1 MSEIIFSAQD
11 IITLSALIGAIV
23 AIVAVVSKPFKTLD
37 RIDKSVAKMEKAVS
51 LHGDMIAELLEH
63 NIDGNN
69 TGRMREVKKKFDDT
83 YRNEINV

>member
-1 MSEIIFSAQD
+1 MSELTFSAQD

-23 AIVAVVSKPFKTLD
+23 AIVTLLSKPFKTLD
-37 RIDKSVAKMEKAVS
+37 RIDKSVSKMEKAVS

-69 TGRMREVKKKFDDT
+69 TGRMREVKKRFDDA
-83 YRNEINV
+83 YRNEINA

>member
-1 MSEIIFSAQD
+1 MSDLTFSAQD

-23 AIVAVVSKPFKTLD
+23 AIVTLLSKPFKTLD
-37 RIDKSVAKMEKAVS
+37 RIDKSVAKMEKAVA

-69 TGRMREVKKKFDDT
+69 TGRMREVKKRFDDT